1 MRRCIGQARKA
12 GNDTT
17 LPYDAF
23 VGHRV
28 ALALI
33 ADLPARRTPGDAVAE
48 PTADEFLVVDANL
61 AILANDAKDVLVAM
75 SAELQALS
83 ADHQLF
89 VANLDVLAEALDKG
103 EAVLGP
109 IARRDLNLIPKFP
122 WS

>member
-1 MRRCIGQARKA
+1 
-12 GNDTT
+12 
-17 LPYDAF
+17 
-23 VGHRV
+23 
-28 ALALI
+28 
-33 ADLPARRTPGDAVAE
+33 
-48 PTADEFLVVDANL
+48 
-61 AILANDAKDVLVAM
+61 M

>member
-1 MRRCIGQARKA
+1 M
-12 GNDTT
+12 
-17 LPYDAF
+17 PYDAF

-33 ADLPARRTPGDAVAE
+33 ADLPARRTPGEAVAE
-48 PTADEFLVVDANL
+48 PVADEFLVVDANL